1 MASKKKTEKYI
12 EEMVGLHQN
21 AFVFIRKI
29 VDILSE
35 VTSTLKIMTF
45 VIWLLIWK
53 IFLSEPVNSLLVLT
67 SKKWS
72 TMSNYSKDLIIG
84 IIVLVI
90 GGIIVHILG
99 TLLMRKIDKLL
110 NKK

>member
-12 EEMVGLHQN
+12 EEMVGMHQN

-53 IFLSEPVNSLLVLT
+53 IFLSEPVNSLLLLT
-67 SKKWS
+67 SKK
-72 TMSNYSKDLIIG
+72 SNIFMFIPLFSIPWLFSHIPESADFIG
-84 IIVLVI
+84 AFWGVTNFVFFDQF
-90 GGIIVHILG
+90 G
-99 TLLMRKIDKLL
+99 
-110 NKK
+110 